1 MVKNWDVRTKHDFFL
16 GLIKNL
22 QENKSSIPCLKL
34 FKGLLK
40 DQKDRSTYNYNN
52 NSPSKG

>member
-16 GLIKNL
+16 GLTKNL
-22 QENKSSIPCLKL
+22 EEGKSSIPSLRL

-40 DQKDRSTYNYNN
+40 DQKDRSAYAYNS
-52 NSPSKG
+52 SPSKQ